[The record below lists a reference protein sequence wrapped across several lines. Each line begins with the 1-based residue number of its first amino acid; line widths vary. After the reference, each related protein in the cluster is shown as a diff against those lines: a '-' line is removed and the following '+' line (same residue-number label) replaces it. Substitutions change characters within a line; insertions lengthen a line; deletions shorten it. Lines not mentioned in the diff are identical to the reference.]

1 MSVFSLRAGLNA
13 LPQQRRGW
21 PAADLDEGQVHLD
34 LEVGAL
40 WQARGDQRWR
50 VIICRRGVV
59 WITQERDAIDYVL
72 QEGEIFIVTL
82 PGLVLVQALKPA
94 LVTVVT
100 PSIRARPYAGDY
112 RAFR

>member
-40 WQARGDQRWR
+40 WQARGDQRWC

-59 WITQERDAIDYVL
+59 WITQKRDVVDYVL
-72 QEGEIFIVTL
+72 QEGEVFIVTL
-82 PGLVLVQALKPA
+82 PGLVLVQAVKPA
-94 LVTVVT
+94 SVTVIT
-100 PSIRARPYAGDY
+100 PSIRARPYAGD
-112 RAFR
+112 FRTFR